1 MKMLNA
7 KIQIDIDGEIVFS
20 DELKYKISEQVTIAD
35 FVEQVEKFSAPFREA
50 KNARDEHERCVKL
63 FDRINHILQA
73 D

>member
-1 MKMLNA
+1 MKILNA

-20 DELKYKISEQVTIAD
+20 DELKYKISESVTT
-35 FVEQVEKFSAPFREA
+35 VEQVEKFSAPFREA